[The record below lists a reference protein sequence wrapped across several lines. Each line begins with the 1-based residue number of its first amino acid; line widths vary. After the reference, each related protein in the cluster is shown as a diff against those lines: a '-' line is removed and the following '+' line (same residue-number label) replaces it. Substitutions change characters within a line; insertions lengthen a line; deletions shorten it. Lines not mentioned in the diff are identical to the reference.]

1 MDNNNK
7 VIDISCFLLLEAT
20 GDSETLCFDPA
31 MSVVDDD
38 DDDDDD
44 AESCSCD
51 TPGVRELNELEQKVN
66 VGEEDDEEEEEEE
79 GKVVELQKEP
89 GLHKNCR
96 DGSDHQSFNGV
107 GKGKKPS
114 SASVDSPETLNEKNR
129 LFWEACLAS

>member
-1 MDNNNK
+1 MENKSK
-7 VIDISCFLLLEAT
+7 VIDISSFLLLEAT

-31 MSVVDDD
+31 MSVDEDD

-51 TPGVRELNELEQKVN
+51 TPGVRELNELEQKAN
-66 VGEEDDEEEEEEE
+66 VGDEEEEE

-96 DGSDHQSFNGV
+96 NGSDHQSFNGV

>member
-1 MDNNNK
+1 MDNKSK

-31 MSVVDDD
+31 MS
-38 DDDDDD
+38 DDDD

-51 TPGVRELNELEQKVN
+51 TPGVRELNELEQKAN
-66 VGEEDDEEEEEEE
+66 VGDEDEDEDEEE

-89 GLHKNCR
+89 RLHKNCR
-96 DGSDHQSFNGV
+96 EDGSDHQGFNGV